1 MGIFIKGETRALHT
15 DEEMQLLVSTLPG
28 FVGVD
33 SAEYTGVEAIKNS
46 DVFTAV
52 MMIASD
58 LAKMRIQVTNSGI
71 HDPTDKLET
80 LFNVRPNKA
89 YNGYIFKLT
98 VFANALLTK
107 NGYIEIVR
115 SPQGEPLE
123 LYHLKTSRMALKQK
137 AGSTELYYEYTTI
150 DANNKE
156 KKRNIPFDNVVDVKP
171 YSLNG
176 TDGISILASL
186 TEDLDT
192 QKYSK
197 KFFAN
202 FFKNGTQAG
211 GLLTMKGSKLS
222 KDAREKLR
230 DEWQKSNS
238 GQAQAG
244 KVLILDE
251 TMDYKQLEVDTE
263 ILKLINTSQHSTA
276 QVAKVFGI
284 PLHRFGIVTSNM
296 SLEQSNLDYLY
307 NTLSPYMEAVI
318 AELNFKLIAPAYD
331 GLKSFRFDTES
342 FKMADSST
350 YINNLKTQVDTGL
363 LSLDEARKKLG
374 QEPIPGGFG
383 AKHRVS
389 LNYVA
394 IDKVDEYQNV
404 TSTDNRLLSE
414 GGETNE

>member
-1 MGIFIKGETRALHT
+1 MGIFYSKRALHT
-15 DEEMQLLVSTLPG
+15 EDEMEILVSTLPG
-28 FVGVD
+28 FSGISTSD
-33 SAEYTGVEAIKNS
+33 YSDVEAMKNS
-46 DVFTAV
+46 DIFTAV

-58 LAKMRIQVTNSGI
+58 LAKMRIQVTDNGI
-71 HDPTDKLET
+71 HDKGNALES
-80 LFNVRPNKA
+80 LLNVRPNRF

-107 NGYIEIVR
+107 NGYIEVER
-115 SPQGEPLE
+115 DEEGDPVA
-123 LYHLKTSRMALKQK
+123 LYHMKTSRVSLKQRK
-137 AGSTELYYEYTTI
+137 NSTEVYYEYITT
-150 DANNKE
+150 DANGKE
-156 KKRNIPFDNVVDVKP
+156 KIRELKFNDVIDVKP

-176 TDGISILASL
+176 TDGLSILSSL

-197 KFFAN
+197 KFFSN

-211 GLLTMKGSKLS
+211 GLLTLKGSKLS
-222 KDAREKLR
+222 PEAREKLR
-230 DEWQKSNS
+230 DEWQKANS

-263 ILKLINTSQHSTA
+263 ILKLINTSQHSTS

-284 PLHRFGIVTSNM
+284 PLHRFGISTSNM

-318 AELNFKLIAPAYD
+318 SEFNFKLIEPEFD
-331 GLKSFRFDTES
+331 GLKAFRFDTES

-363 LSLDEARKKLG
+363 LSLDEARMKLG
-374 QEPIPGGFG
+374 QEPIPGGYG
-383 AKHRVS
+383 SKHRVS

-394 IDKVDEYQNV
+394 IDKVDEYQIPA
-404 TSTDNRLLSE
+404 STDNRLISE